1 MACKDDKWVMFR
13 NYMHNELGI
22 TKEDIRNWIDE
33 AVQEQVKA
41 IIDDRFKAWNLR
53 TMTEEQIKTILK
65 EDYGLERLLR
75 EKILNSIEFK
85 NGN

>member
-53 TMTEEQIKTILK
+53 AMTEEQIKTILK

>member
-41 IIDDRFKAWNLR
+41 IIDDRFKAWDLR

>member
-65 EDYGLERLLR
+65 EDYGLERSLR

>member
-13 NYMHNELGI
+13 NYMYNELGI

-41 IIDDRFKAWNLR
+41 IIDNRFKAQNLR